1 MDHNTAAS
9 APLAQYINREE
20 QLQAKAAEISDWRK
34 NIGLEGLVNGLD
46 SVIIN
51 TEPQLQAQA
60 VQELLSYTGY
70 YLTEAFQTPNQR
82 TCVLQQQE
90 SADLIITARLV
101 TENPFL
107 SFNRFPKSQHL
118 PHTRL
123 ETFVFQTRNL
133 EEYVSIQQSAGITF
147 VTNTIQHE
155 DHFSFIQTSPS
166 PYTGNSIGFIEWNQ
180 NKGHYNSASTQTLDW
195 HFPKPPKNYLTHI
208 GKLDHAATRVRAQDR
223 DAAILEFAKLTN
235 YNFNFAIYVE
245 AYNSITNATRLS
257 KTDFALVFTSGISP
271 YTNNVT
277 SGPTEKFIS
286 NYGTRVHHLAF
297 ETKHIDATFNAMK
310 DDGMTFLIELIGS
323 RDEGLQQTFTTPS
336 PSTLLVTEYIH
347 RYNGFDGFF
356 TKSNVTRLTQATQ
369 KQ

>member
-1 MDHNTAAS
+1 
-9 APLAQYINREE
+9 
-20 QLQAKAAEISDWRK
+20 
-34 NIGLEGLVNGLD
+34 
-46 SVIIN
+46 
-51 TEPQLQAQA
+51 
-60 VQELLSYTGY
+60 
-70 YLTEAFQTPNQR
+70 
-82 TCVLQQQE
+82 
-90 SADLIITARLV
+90 
-101 TENPFL
+101 
-107 SFNRFPKSQHL
+107 
-118 PHTRL
+118 
-123 ETFVFQTRNL
+123 
-133 EEYVSIQQSAGITF
+133 
-147 VTNTIQHE
+147 
-155 DHFSFIQTSPS
+155 
-166 PYTGNSIGFIEWNQ
+166 
-180 NKGHYNSASTQTLDW
+180 
-195 HFPKPPKNYLTHI
+195 
-208 GKLDHAATRVRAQDR
+208 
-223 DAAILEFAKLTN
+223 LTN

-271 YTNNVT
+271 YTKNVT

-286 NYGTRVHHLAF
+286 NYGTRVRHLAF